1 MLPVMQV
8 AEPSFWSA
16 PNGSTELWTKIV
28 VSLVLGI
35 LLIFAL
41 MAAPVPARRPIVVGV
56 TFLAGLYY
64 VLSWLWPNP
73 IAREDGDI
81 PRNAAEGFSFWLA
94 DAQDVVTQFS
104 NIISAFLIGL
114 GLFSLLRIH
123 IRRLL
128 RAQKDWGYS
137 LVLLV
142 SMVTMVVFGYW
153 DWIQRQSPEGAN
165 MASGVGWGFPQY
177 AYDLLFDG
185 LLQQMEAAMFSVVAF
200 YILSAAYR
208 AFRARSAEATILL
221 VTALVVMVSLMG
233 IVTFLWDKSAIVS
246 SLGDNAKLTT
256 IAGWITAYLQT
267 PAIRG
272 IDFGVGVGLMAMGLR
287 IWLSL
292 EKTGGNV

>member
-1 MLPVMQV
+1 MQV
-8 AEPSFWSA
+8 PAPSFWSA
-16 PNGSTELWTKIV
+16 ANGSNELWIKIV
-28 VSLVLGI
+28 LGLILGVLA
-35 LLIFAL
+35 IFGL

-64 VLSWLWPNP
+64 VLSWLWPTP
-73 IAREDGDI
+73 IAREKGDL
-81 PRNAAEGFSFWLA
+81 PRNALEGVSFWLA
-94 DAQDVVTQFS
+94 DAQNVVTQFS
-104 NIISAFLIGL
+104 NIISGFLIGL

-123 IRRLL
+123 LRRLL

-142 SMVTMVVFGYW
+142 SMVLMVIFGYW
-153 DWIQRQSPEGAN
+153 DWIQRQGPNGAIL
-165 MASGVGWGFPQY
+165 AGSQERWGTAQY
-177 AYDLLFDG
+177 GYDLLFDG
-185 LLQQMEAAMFSVVAF
+185 LMQQMEAGMFSVVAF

-221 VTALVVMVSLMG
+221 VTALIVVVSLMG
-233 IVTFLWDKSAIVS
+233 IVTYLWDNSFIVAR
-246 SLGDNAKLTT
+246 LGDNAKLTSV
-256 IAGWITAYLQT
+256 AGWITAYLQT

-292 EKTGGNV
+292 EKSGGTA